1 MYARVT
7 KFKGNPGKIGEM
19 EANLD
24 TNASKVAGI
33 SGIVGSFVVWNN
45 DGDGQVVTVYESE
58 DAATT
63 ALPAVQEIWSG
74 MADLLAGP
82 PEVTNFENAYKMA

>member
-7 KFKGNPGKIGEM
+7 KFKGNPGKTGEM
-19 EANLD
+19 EAILD
-24 TNASKVAGI
+24 TNTSKVAGI
-33 SGIVGSFVVWNN
+33 AGIVGSFVVWNN

-58 DAATT
+58 SAATA

-82 PEVTNFENAYKMA
+82 PEVTSFENAYKMA